1 MQNICQHV
9 GAQIRSYRKLRGY
22 SLSEFA
28 TRINKSISTISKYEN
43 GTISV
48 DIQTLSEIAS
58 SLEVTIEQLLPPSH
72 SNAPDKE
79 NGSRRAL
86 DSRHFF
92 VQQDLYYM
100 YYFFSPTRSSPN
112 KGVTISAIE
121 IRRHEDMPDEVYLYN
136 ECSEPETN
144 YKRCKFVYHGIVLYY
159 DFVVYFM
166 LENVYHMGCHD
177 YICAKVPFNH
187 TGVTTGLYAGL
198 SESLRNPAATKII
211 ISKSLISITDNMVND
226 LVLNNKDTN
235 YDFKN
240 RNTLIVK

>member
-9 GAQIRSYRKLRGY
+9 GTQIRNYRKLRGY
-22 SLSEFA
+22 TLNEFA
-28 TRINKSISTISKYEN
+28 AKISKSISTLSKYES

-48 DIQTLSEIAS
+48 DILTLSEIAT
-58 SLEVTIEQLLPPSH
+58 SLEVTMEQLLPPSH
-72 SNAPDKE
+72 ANVSGNE
-79 NGSRRAL
+79 NGSRLAL

-100 YYFFSPTRSSPN
+100 YYFFSPTRNSPN

-121 IRRHEDMPDEVYLYN
+121 IRRNEEAPDEVYLYN

-144 YKRCKFVYHGIVLYY
+144 YKHCKFVYHGTVLYY

-177 YICAKVPFNH
+177 YICAKVPFNQ
-187 TGVTTGLYAGL
+187 TGTTTGLYAGV
-198 SESLRNPAATKII
+198 SETLRNPAATKII
-211 ISKSLISITDNMVND
+211 ISKSLINITDDMVSE
-226 LVLNNKDTN
+226 LMLNNKDTN